1 MQANDNIFYQMT
13 TINERVG
20 ILIDALKL
28 NKNSFSISIGVDP
41 TVIHNI
47 VGGRLTKP
55 SFEVLEKILLSHDN
69 INLEWFILGKGDQ
82 IFKDK
87 TSEVKKKYLNVAESP
102 ANYND
107 QNKLMKE
114 LERLRTENE
123 VLYKAFRELGKRK

>member
-1 MQANDNIFYQMT
+1 MTIYFYRMT

-20 ILIDALKL
+20 MLIEALKL

-55 SFEVLEKILLSHDN
+55 SFDLLEKILLSYDN
-69 INLEWFILGKGDQ
+69 INLEWFILGKGNQ

-87 TSEVKKKYLNVAESP
+87 SSQLKEKYLKVAESP
-102 ANYND
+102 ADYSS
-107 QNKLMKE
+107 QNKILKE

-123 VLYKAFRELGKRK
+123 TLYKAFRELGQGKKK